1 MPTTMNQAMFDPEM
15 DSITQA
21 RLYAKSLRDS
31 TQKNIDEGKNGR
43 MVGPYWIANDDRN
56 DLLKQGM
63 AGGLEYVGGQ
73 AATNL
78 GAQRDAEFA
87 STMAQM
93 PTANQQ
99 LPMQG
104 PTEDGGALSG
114 SFSQAKSPDQY
125 NTEMQGFGTK
135 LMQSR
140 DPRAQAIAGQVL
152 TRSLE
157 YPMKE
162 MERQRNEQEAQA
174 FLKTLGGRTEPAT
187 ALTGTE
193 AGVART
199 INTGEEP
206 QKGFVGDIAANRRRI
221 MALPDSP
228 DKEAALTQLEQQVA
242 AAAPKPISVLP
253 STIAAARTST
263 AKFAPSLQAQEAR
276 ADKKDVIVN
285 INQPEAARM
294 QDVRLA
300 AQSEENNKKI
310 AAQIESAK
318 LKVGEPPNP
327 ETVKLIAQRFIE
339 GDKGAMVGL
348 GRNPKLLEAT
358 LNAVAVQAAEQGVD
372 AKELVQRSLEL
383 AGATAEQRTMG
394 NQIANVNMAAKEARN
409 MIPIMVEA
417 SKKVDRSQF
426 PDLNAVTNAV
436 NKGIGDENIVALDQ
450 SIESLINAYARAVNP
465 RGVGTTEQRN
475 AARERLKSAYTQGQI
490 ESTARVMDQEIAAA
504 LSAPR
509 EAREQARIDRVGAPG
524 TKATVLPTTQAARI
538 AAIPGA
544 SPTVA
549 PGGMTEVRRVS
560 LKNGNIGIEW
570 SDGSRTEVPK

>member
-1 MPTTMNQAMFDPEM
+1 MPSTMTNLPPDVELEQLRAA
-15 DSITQA
+15 Q
-21 RLYAKSLRDS
+21 LYSKSLREGS
-31 TQKNIDEGKNGR
+31 QKNIDSKADGR
-43 MVGPYWIANDDRN
+43 MVGPYWIAHDDRN
-56 DLLKQGM
+56 DNLKSM
-63 AGGLEYVGGQ
+63 AGAGMEYFGGRAERDLQ
-73 AATNL
+73 TK
-78 GAQRDAEFA
+78 RDAEFA
-87 STMAQM
+87 STMGQM

-140 DPRAQAIAGQVL
+140 DPRAQAMAPQILKQ
-152 TRSLE
+152 SLD

-162 MERQRNEQEAQA
+162 MERQRTEQEAQQ
-174 FLKTLGGRTEPAT
+174 FLRNLSGRTEPAT
-187 ALTGTE
+187 ALTGDEPGLPTIE
-193 AGVART
+193 GVP
-199 INTGEEP
+199 G
-206 QKGFVGDIAANRRRI
+206 GFKGDIAAVRRSILAISDPVER
-221 MALPDSP
+221 
-228 DKEAALTQLEQQVA
+228 EAAMAQFEQQVA
-242 AAAPKPISVLP
+242 GAAPKPVPVLP
-253 STIAAARTST
+253 STVAAARTST

-358 LNAVAVQAAEQGVD
+358 LNAVSVQAAAQGVD
-372 AKELVQRSLEL
+372 AKEIVQRGLEL

-436 NKGIGDENIVALDQ
+436 SKGIGDENIVALDQ

-524 TKATVLPTTQAARI
+524 TKATVLPTTRAARI

-544 SPTVA
+544 SSTVA
-549 PGGMTEVRRVS
+549 PGGITEVRRVL
-560 LKNGNIGIEW
+560 LKNGNTGVVW